1 MKNLD
6 ISSKKPLD
14 QARGC
19 LKPAT
24 HRGFAVTAGI
34 AFFLA
39 TGGVAIAQDSGS
51 AAPAEDPVVSAEVA
65 RLQDL
70 NLILRQSKLG
80 EDILILDREVARA
93 EALKALITE
102 IGPDGFRAAYP
113 ELAAALEGSPI
124 MLRAEKEVA
133 ELAAELAAVTAPAAE
148 PAPQASA
155 AVPRSDGSDL
165 LRGGKPEQ
173 GVGDVANDLT
183 DQTAAVAALME
194 ELAKS
199 SAAVTQDAPLMGG
212 GEPPSLR
219 EIHGLSGEYEAV
231 VSQGSER
238 IQVIKGDSLPGG
250 FVVEAIGE
258 NWIDLRR
265 GEETVRL
272 NIRG

>member
-6 ISSKKPLD
+6 TSSVSPLFKGQD
-14 QARGC
+14 D
-19 LKPAT
+19 LKPAGRRAFT
-24 HRGFAVTAGI
+24 ATAGLAFSLALGGI
-34 AFFLA
+34 AS
-39 TGGVAIAQDSGS
+39 AQDSGS

-70 NLILRQSKLG
+70 DLIMRQSKLG

-113 ELAAALEGSPI
+113 ELAAALEGSPM

-133 ELAAELAAVTAPAAE
+133 ELAAELAAVTAPAAV
-148 PAPQASA
+148 PAPEASA

-165 LRGGKPEQ
+165 LRGGEPAQ
-173 GVGDVANDLT
+173 GVGDIANDLT

-194 ELAKS
+194 ELAKTPV
-199 SAAVTQDAPLMGG
+199 AATQDAPLMG

-238 IQVIKGDSLPGG
+238 MQVIKGDVLPGG
-250 FVVEAIGE
+250 FTVEAIGE
-258 NWIDLRR
+258 NWIDLRK